1 MRRIAAA
8 AVLLFAAATAAAQV
22 PVVATQFVITGKKF
36 PDGLK
41 AEKVTAE
48 KEIGA
53 AIARLALEK
62 YPFFDWREQ
71 SAAAQPAAKFI
82 VTLREEVVDDT
93 RSAFYLDYQRQLAG
107 QWRPEAV
114 KLGLE
119 PLYSAGKRSKPYT
132 DRVTL
137 GTDVIKRLT
146 EQLDK
151 LHKSD
156 FEIGF
161 IRKVPL
167 CACTAVVGNGHTIV
181 LQGFPWTSLKATKES
196 VLYCDVAVRKLA
208 TDGTDFIPSG
218 WIRLT
223 DLEPISTWIGGHLGK
238 IHCANADLDQWVP
251 EQIQDA
257 LHQNRAPKI
266 FVYVMQYDFDDS
278 VKPAQSPDL

>member
-8 AVLLFAAATAAAQV
+8 FALLFAAATQAQV
-22 PVVATQFVITGKKF
+22 PVVVTQFVITGKKF
-36 PDGLK
+36 PEGLK
-41 AEKVTAE
+41 AEKTTAE

-53 AIARLALEK
+53 SIARLAREK

-71 SAAAQPAAKFI
+71 SEVTASAAKFI
-82 VTLREEVVDDT
+82 VTLREDVVDDT

-114 KLGLE
+114 KLGID

-137 GTDVIKRLT
+137 GGDVIKRLT

-167 CACTAVVGNGHTIV
+167 CACTAVVADGHTIV
-181 LQGFPWTSLKATKES
+181 LHGFPWSSLKATKES

-238 IHCANADLDQWVP
+238 IHCANADLDQW
-251 EQIQDA
+251 EQQRIQDA
-257 LHQNRAPKI
+257 LHQNRVPKI